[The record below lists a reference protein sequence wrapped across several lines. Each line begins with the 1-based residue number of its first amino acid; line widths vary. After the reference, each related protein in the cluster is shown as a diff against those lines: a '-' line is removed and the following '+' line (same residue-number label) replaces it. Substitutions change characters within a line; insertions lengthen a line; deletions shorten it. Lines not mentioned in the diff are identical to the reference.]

1 MTRAR
6 DTADTQDNVGGS
18 VPPFAAGKNKIING
32 DFNINQRSF
41 SSSTTNGTYNFDRF
55 YQSNSGG
62 TVTASAQT
70 FTVGT
75 APVSGY
81 EARNFIRL
89 VSASQSAAGDYAALT
104 QTIESVR
111 TFAGQTVT
119 ISFWAKASTG
129 TPNVG
134 VSIIQGFGTGGSPSS
149 NVITSFGVQA
159 ISTSWARYSF
169 TATLPSI
176 SGKTIGTGN
185 DDKLQFNIWTSVGST
200 ISGLGYPAVGVQN
213 ATIDLWGIQAEAG
226 RVATPFQTATGTI
239 QGELAAC
246 QRYYWRTSNRQAYSV
261 IGIGPAESTTKASI
275 LVRTPVTMR
284 VAPTSVDF
292 ATLALQSYGGQSV
305 IAITSAILATSTQSS
320 DGFSFYV
327 TVASGLTAGVYYQM
341 FNNNSDAGYIGVSAE
356 L

>member
-246 QRYYWRTSNRQAYSV
+246 QRYYYRHENTGANTFY
-261 IGIGPAESTTKASI
+261 GPAGVAISTTRTFMGFSVPVSMRTTPSVSETGLNVYDTANRDVTAISVYASVTSGQQFC
-275 LVRTPVTMR
+275 LDMTNAAGSAADTMR
-284 VAPTSVDF
+284 NLSLPQNAR
-292 ATLALQSYGGQSV
+292 LEL
-305 IAITSAILATSTQSS
+305 
-320 DGFSFYV
+320 
-327 TVASGLTAGVYYQM
+327 
-341 FNNNSDAGYIGVSAE
+341 SAE

>member
-213 ATIDLWGIQAEAG
+213 ATIDLWGIQAENG
-226 RVATPFQTATGTI
+226 RVATPFQTATGTF

-246 QRYYWRTSNRQAYSV
+246 QRYYQRTS
-261 IGIGPAESTTKASI
+261 PAS
-275 LVRTPVTMR
+275 
-284 VAPTSVDF
+284 
-292 ATLALQSYGGQSV
+292 ATRFVSGLL
-305 IAITSAILATSTQSS
+305 TATSTTNIQGAFPLLTSMRTTPTVV
-320 DGFSFYV
+320 DYANVAV
-327 TVASGLTAGVYYQM
+327 TPDNV
-341 FNNNSDAGYIGVSAE
+341 VSALVVSSVTISGYSETGNILIMNLAVTGATQYRPYLAYVSSANSYLGFGAE